1 MLQRGVTR
9 YLGWGWGWGPSGV
22 FEMWFIVGSE
32 ATPMWDPG
40 DSRQLRTPIQVSL
53 ETVMENV
60 LEKLWIRA
68 RALRGAAVESCG
80 PGCRSL
86 PVPWAQQ

>member
-1 MLQRGVTR
+1 MFQPRATR
-9 YLGWGWGWGPSGV
+9 YLGWGWGWGPSDA

-53 ETVMENV
+53 GTVMEND
-60 LEKLWIRA
+60 LEML
-68 RALRGAAVESCG
+68 
-80 PGCRSL
+80 
-86 PVPWAQQ
+86 